1 MRAWREARLTWSMR
15 LAVFACDARGVA
27 AVEFA
32 LILPI
37 LLLLYL
43 GTIEASSLITVD
55 RRINI
60 ISGTV
65 GDLVS
70 RWNPDDDEIPLST
83 LTDYFKASEAIAY
96 PYPTTALKQAVS
108 FVQVASDGSTK
119 VLWSCGYNGGTKR
132 AADSE
137 YASLP
142 DGMNTIARG
151 GYVVASETWYPY
163 KPVLGLIYS
172 ETFNL
177 YQQAFYIPRFEDPID
192 GPSC

>member
-1 MRAWREARLTWSMR
+1 
-15 LAVFACDARGVA
+15 
-27 AVEFA
+27 
-32 LILPI
+32 
-37 LLLLYL
+37 
-43 GTIEASSLITVD
+43 
-55 RRINI
+55 

-70 RWNPDDDEIPLST
+70 RWNPDDEEIPLST
-83 LTDYFKASEAIAY
+83 LNDYFKASEAIAY

-108 FVQVASDGSTK
+108 FVEVASDGSTK

-137 YASLP
+137 YATLP
-142 DGMNTIARG
+142 DSMNAIARG

-163 KPVLGLIYS
+163 KPVPGLIYS

-177 YQQAFYIPRFEDPID
+177 YQQAFYIPRFVDPID

>member
-1 MRAWREARLTWSMR
+1 MRAGREARLTWSTR
-15 LAVFACDARGVA
+15 LAQFARDARGVA

-43 GTIEASSLITVD
+43 GTVEASSLITVD
-55 RRINI
+55 RRINT

-70 RWNPDDDEIPLST
+70 RWNPDDEEIPLST
-83 LTDYFKASEAIAY
+83 LNDYFKASEAIAY

-108 FVQVASDGSTK
+108 FVEVASDGSTK

-137 YASLP
+137 YATLP
-142 DGMNTIARG
+142 DSMIAIARG

-177 YQQAFYIPRFEDPID
+177 YQQAFYIPRFEDPIE